1 MQHFTPNFTLY
12 IRKGVKSMSST
23 DIKKLVKLS
32 KEGSAKAFG
41 ELYEIYSKDMY
52 NFAYYY
58 LGDTHHAQ
66 DAVSDAVCSAF
77 ASVRSLKKD
86 NAFKSWLFT
95 ILLRSCQKQLKYIIE
110 QRNTSDIQE
119 HTEIKATDNDFH
131 LTIELKEAL
140 LQLSEEER
148 QIVLLS
154 IVCSYKSGEIG
165 EMLSMPSGTVRSKLS
180 RATDK
185 LYIIMSEEGSKVK

>member
-1 MQHFTPNFTLY
+1 
-12 IRKGVKSMSST
+12 MSST

-32 KEGSAKAFG
+32 KNGSTKAFG
-41 ELYEIYSKDMY
+41 ELYEIYSKEMY

-58 LGDTHHAQ
+58 LGDSHRAQ

-77 ASVRSLKKD
+77 ISINTLKKD

-95 ILLRSCQKQLKYIIE
+95 ILLRSCQKQLRYIIE

-119 HTEIKATDNDFH
+119 HTDIKATGNDFR
-131 LTIELKEAL
+131 LTVELKQAL
-140 LQLSEEER
+140 SMLSEDER

-154 IVCSYKSGEIG
+154 VVCSYKSGEIG
-165 EMLSMPSGTVRSKLS
+165 EMLSMPAGTVRSKLS

-185 LYIIMSEEGSKVK
+185 LYEIMSEEGSKVK

>member
-1 MQHFTPNFTLY
+1 
-12 IRKGVKSMSST
+12 MSST
-23 DIKKLVKLS
+23 DIRKLVRLS
-32 KEGSAKAFG
+32 KQGSANAFG

-58 LGDTHHAQ
+58 LGDTYRAQ

-77 ASVRSLKKD
+77 SSIGKLKKD
-86 NAFKSWLFT
+86 SAFRSWLFT

-110 QRNTSDIQE
+110 QRNSEDIEE
-119 HTEIKATDNDFH
+119 HTGISSEDNDFCV
-131 LTIELKEAL
+131 TVELKEAL
-140 LQLSEEER
+140 LQLSDEER

-154 IVCSYKSGEIG
+154 VVCSYKSGEIG
-165 EMLSMPSGTVRSKLS
+165 EMLSMPAGTVRSKLS

-185 LYIIMSEEGSKVK
+185 LCRIMNEEGSKVK

>member
-1 MQHFTPNFTLY
+1 
-12 IRKGVKSMSST
+12 MSST
-23 DIKKLVKLS
+23 DIRKLVRLS
-32 KEGSAKAFG
+32 KQGSTNAFG

-58 LGDTHHAQ
+58 LGDTHRAQ
-66 DAVSDAVCSAF
+66 DAVGDAVCAAF
-77 ASVRSLKKD
+77 SSIRTLKKD
-86 NAFKSWLFT
+86 SAFRSWLFT

-110 QRNTSDIQE
+110 QRSISDIEE
-119 HTEIKATDNDFH
+119 HTEISSGDNDFRI
-131 LTIELKEAL
+131 TVELKEAL

-154 IVCSYKSGEIG
+154 VVCSYKSGEIG

-185 LYIIMSEEGSKVK
+185 LCRIMSEEGSKVK

>member
-1 MQHFTPNFTLY
+1 
-12 IRKGVKSMSST
+12 MSST
-23 DIKKLVKLS
+23 DIRKLVRLS
-32 KEGSAKAFG
+32 KEGSANAFG
-41 ELYEIYSKDMY
+41 ELYEIYSRDMY

-58 LGDTHHAQ
+58 LGDAYRAQ
-66 DAVSDAVCSAF
+66 DAVSDAVCNAF
-77 ASVRSLKKD
+77 ASVGSLKKD
-86 NAFKSWLFT
+86 SAFRAWLFT

-110 QRNTSDIQE
+110 QRNISDIEEQG
-119 HTEIKATDNDFH
+119 EIPSEDNDFRV
-131 LTIELKEAL
+131 TVELKEAL

-154 IVCSYKSGEIG
+154 VVCSYKSSEIG

-185 LYIIMSEEGSKVK
+185 LNVFLGNEGSKVK

>member
-1 MQHFTPNFTLY
+1 MQHFASNFTLY
-12 IRKGVKSMSST
+12 KRKGVKSMSST

-32 KEGSAKAFG
+32 KEGSARAFG
-41 ELYEIYSKDMY
+41 ELYEIYGKDMY

-58 LGDTHHAQ
+58 LGDTYRAQ
-66 DAVSDAVCSAF
+66 DAVSDAVCDAF
-77 ASVRSLKKD
+77 ASVRTLKKD
-86 NAFKSWLFT
+86 AAFKSWLFT

-110 QRNTSDIQE
+110 QRNISDIQE
-119 HTEIKATDNDFH
+119 HTEIKAEDNDFQ
-131 LTIELKEAL
+131 LTVELKEAL
-140 LQLSEEER
+140 SQLSEEER

-154 IVCSYKSGEIG
+154 VVCSYKSGDIG

-185 LYIIMSEEGSKVK
+185 LYKIMSEEGSKVK

>member
-1 MQHFTPNFTLY
+1 
-12 IRKGVKSMSST
+12 MSST
-23 DIKKLVKLS
+23 DIRKLVRLS
-32 KEGSAKAFG
+32 KQGSADAFG
-41 ELYEIYSKDMY
+41 ELYGIYSKEMY

-58 LGDTHHAQ
+58 LGDTYCAQ

-77 ASVRSLKKD
+77 SSIGALKKD
-86 NAFKSWLFT
+86 SAFKPWLFK
-95 ILLRSCQKQLKYIIE
+95 ILLRNCQKQLKYIIE
-110 QRNTSDIQE
+110 QRNASDIQE
-119 HTEIKATDNDFH
+119 HSEISSANGEDFRV
-131 LTIELKEAL
+131 TVELKEAL

-154 IVCSYKSGEIG
+154 VVCSYKSGEIG

-185 LYIIMSEEGSKVK
+185 LCRIMSEEGSKVK